1 MKTSNKL
8 LLLAFIAFL
17 ASSASAYDFM
27 EGGIA
32 YDINADSISVTV
44 TYERDPYGNSV
55 SYPNASGSLTI
66 PSTVTHSGTTYSVT
80 KIGGFAFRGSSGFTG
95 TLTIPN
101 SVTYI
106 GSYAFYD
113 CDGFTGSLVIPE
125 SVTYID
131 DFAFAACSGF
141 TGSLTIGNSVTGI
154 SGYAFAG
161 CSGFTSLT
169 IGNSVTSIG
178 ESAFRACSGF
188 SGSLTIPNS
197 VSRIGVCAFSNCVGF
212 DRLVV
217 AQGNPVYDSRDN
229 CNCVIETATNTLICG
244 IKTFTIPNSVT
255 SIGDEAFH
263 GCSGFTGS
271 LTIPNS
277 VTSIGWE
284 AFCDC
289 SGFTGSLTIGNS
301 LTEIGTYAFSG
312 CSGFTGS
319 LTIPKSVKTIGDYAF
334 DGCSGFIGS
343 LTIPNSVTYIGR
355 SAFYACSGFSGSL
368 TIPNSVKTIGGDAFY
383 GCSGLSSLIL
393 AGNGEL
399 KVKHLSVLSFN
410 TVLIQSGITGIKGL
424 RLSPKDK
431 VYSYATTP
439 PTCDE
444 NAFTQY
450 TAALHVPKMSLA
462 AYASAP
468 YWSNFSN
475 ITADAGESVGDV
487 NGDGVV
493 DIDDLN
499 VVINI
504 MVHKAAMADW
514 PMADVDGNGYVDIDD
529 LNVVVNFIVGKDCGG
544 SHEQGD
550 WVDLGLSS
558 GTL

>member
-1 MKTSNKL
+1 M
-8 LLLAFIAFL
+8 
-17 ASSASAYDFM
+17 
-27 EGGIA
+27 
-32 YDINADSISVTV
+32 
-44 TYERDPYGNSV
+44 
-55 SYPNASGSLTI
+55 
-66 PSTVTHSGTTYSVT
+66 
-80 KIGGFAFRGSSGFTG
+80 
-95 TLTIPN
+95 
-101 SVTYI
+101 
-106 GSYAFYD
+106 
-113 CDGFTGSLVIPE
+113 
-125 SVTYID
+125 
-131 DFAFAACSGF
+131 
-141 TGSLTIGNSVTGI
+141 
-154 SGYAFAG
+154 
-161 CSGFTSLT
+161 
-169 IGNSVTSIG
+169 
-178 ESAFRACSGF
+178 
-188 SGSLTIPNS
+188 
-197 VSRIGVCAFSNCVGF
+197 
-212 DRLVV
+212 
-217 AQGNPVYDSRDN
+217 
-229 CNCVIETATNTLICG
+229 
-244 IKTFTIPNSVT
+244 
-255 SIGDEAFH
+255 
-263 GCSGFTGS
+263 
-271 LTIPNS
+271 
-277 VTSIGWE
+277 TSIGWE
-284 AFCDC
+284 AFRDC

-334 DGCSGFIGS
+334 DVCSGFSGS

-529 LNVVVNFIVGKDCGG
+529 LNVVVNFIVGKDGGG

-558 GTL
+558 GTLWATRNIGASSPEDYGDYFAWGETAPKDVYMWNWENYKWYSKYFDEGDGHWHGGFTKYCSDEIDGFKGFVDNKTELDLADDAAAVNWGGSARMPSLEQIQELVNECDWHWEERNGVWGRLATGPNGNTIFFPAAGCKAEGYGSPWHAGDYGFYWSYTSGAEFSSDANYLYFNSDSVYWLDESSRYGGFTIRAVRVP